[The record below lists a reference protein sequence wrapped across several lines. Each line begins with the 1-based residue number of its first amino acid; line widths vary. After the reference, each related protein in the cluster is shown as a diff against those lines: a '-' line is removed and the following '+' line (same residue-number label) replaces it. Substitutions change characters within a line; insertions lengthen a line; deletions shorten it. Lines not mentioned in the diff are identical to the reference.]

1 MMNQRQRILAYID
14 QFGSISPF
22 EAFVD
27 LGITKLASR
36 VSELIYQDGIPIKK
50 EKEYVFNR
58 YGEKVHYMRYSR
70 GVENG
75 GVHKDTQ
82 EVA

>member
-1 MMNQRQRILAYID
+1 MNQRQRILAYID
-14 QFGSISPF
+14 EFGSISPF

-50 EKEYVFNR
+50 EYEQTLNR
-58 YGEKVHYMRYSR
+58 YGERVKYMRYYR
-70 GVENG
+70 EVDNG
-75 GVHKDTQ
+75 KS
-82 EVA
+82 